1 MKRALRLSGLVCLA
15 LVMSLPSSPLRAS
28 EDMLFEEFLFDIPA
42 RPRSSLWFELRSGL
56 QDSSDFNLYLDY
68 ALPSADRLLVGGG
81 KASLGSALGSYNTYS
96 FNLGY
101 HNEYGRD
108 FEFGVL
114 YDFWGNTRDL
124 WTHALSVPLRINT
137 VDWAIDI
144 IPMFT
149 RINLYRTS
157 FFSDRQ
163 RRLVTT
169 ASQSLEL
176 RAGYYGFLNWEILF
190 GGARY
195 HYNDNIE
202 GLDNPLA
209 RLFFSDIALVLS
221 YGFPD
226 RRAFAELAY
235 NFSMLRLGLNQERTE
250 SAVDHSILDITALMT
265 AIYINDAFAV
275 HLEAGRVLIDRGDK
289 TDYAKLALQWNF

>member
-1 MKRALRLSGLVCLA
+1 MNRAIRLSRLLCLS
-15 LVMSLPSSPLRAS
+15 LVMSLSWSLAWAS

-42 RPRSSLWFELRSGL
+42 KPRSSLWFELRSGL
-56 QDSSDFNLYLDY
+56 QNSRDFNLYLDY
-68 ALPSADRLLVGGG
+68 ALPSSDRLLAGGG
-81 KASLGSALGSYNTYS
+81 KASLGSALGSYTTYS

-101 HNEYGRD
+101 HNEYGKD

-114 YDFWGNTRDL
+114 YDFWGNTNDL
-124 WTHALSVPLRINT
+124 WSHALSVPLRINT
-137 VDWAIDI
+137 IDWAIDI

-149 RINLYRTS
+149 RINLYRTN
-157 FFSDRQ
+157 FFTNRQ
-163 RRLVTT
+163 RRLMTT

-250 SAVDHSILDITALMT
+250 SAVDHSILDITSLMT

-275 HLEAGRVLIDRGDK
+275 HLEGGRILIDGSDRSH
-289 TDYAKLALQWNF
+289 YAKLALQWNF